1 MYILHKS
8 LSLNNITIEFRTNN
22 AIENYNGRFKEM
34 NGMETDMPAFIF
46 INNIVEDIQEHITII
61 RDIENKDNFKNIS
74 KIQLYK
80 KLNKVDKKTEA
91 FGDVSN
97 DILKYLETT
106 EIDLNINNSF
116 NIVKLDIN
124 NSIDNEIKKKNKLNI
139 KHVNNIFWFK
149 NQDNSCAFNNF
160 T

>member
-74 KIQLYK
+74 KSQLYK
-80 KLNKVDKKTEA
+80 NLNKIDKKTEA

-106 EIDLNINNSF
+106 EIDLNINKF
-116 NIVKLDIN
+116 
-124 NSIDNEIKKKNKLNI
+124 
-139 KHVNNIFWFK
+139 F
-149 NQDNSCAFNNF
+149 
-160 T
+160 